1 MAPARNRTI
10 ALIVT
15 LLVAAA
21 GCSRAGSEPGPTAP
35 LVTAGPSEAPSAEP
49 TETASPDPYA
59 IPEDPEDIDAAYVE
73 RVLEALSVGY
83 AEATR
88 EVATSRRVTPAVR
101 RILQNTHTD
110 EAAGSVVSDFRR
122 VLRSPGGRSAFS
134 PSPKPAEI
142 QVREIVSRTRSCLFA
157 LVRQD
162 LSGLLRQGS
171 RPFLS
176 YYYLVAEG
184 DSQGVNRTPWKI
196 AGNAEPLRGGADFKD
211 PC

>member
-1 MAPARNRTI
+1 MATARNRTI

-15 LLVAAA
+15 LLVMAA
-21 GCSRAGSEPGPTAP
+21 GCSRAESEPGPTAR
-35 LVTAGPSEAPSAEP
+35 LATAAPSEEASPEP

-59 IPEDPEDIDAAYVE
+59 IPEDPDDIDAAYVE

-83 AEATR
+83 AEAAR
-88 EVATSRRVTPAVR
+88 EVATSRKVGPAVR
-101 RILQNTHTD
+101 EILKNTHTD
-110 EAAGSVVSDFRR
+110 EAAANVIADFRS
-122 VLRSPGGRSAFS
+122 VLRSPGGRRAFS
-134 PSPKPAEI
+134 VNPRPAEI
-142 QVREIVSRTRSCLFA
+142 EVRKIVSRSRSCLFA

-162 LSGLLRQGS
+162 LSGLLREGS

-184 DSQGVNRTPWKI
+184 GAQGVNRTPWKV
-196 AGNAEPLRGGADFKD
+196 AGNAEPLRGGAQFKD